1 MSQAYYNSPFQ
12 QPHDFTAETNLPE
25 YSNPYS
31 LAPEH
36 IPLTTTLHYFSKD
49 CETWVTLMS
58 LAAGGRTAALA
69 PGLPKPSLFNL
80 SLVWDNPQEPERNH
94 IWFLSLET

>member
-12 QPHDFTAETNLPE
+12 QPHDFTAETNLLE

-49 CETWVTLMS
+49 CET
-58 LAAGGRTAALA
+58 
-69 PGLPKPSLFNL
+69 
-80 SLVWDNPQEPERNH
+80 
-94 IWFLSLET
+94 

>member
-36 IPLTTTLHYFSKD
+36 IPYPLPYTTSQKI
-49 CETWVTLMS
+49 V
-58 LAAGGRTAALA
+58 R
-69 PGLPKPSLFNL
+69 
-80 SLVWDNPQEPERNH
+80 
-94 IWFLSLET
+94 LE